1 MTMTASTASTASAP
15 VLKKRALVTGA
26 SGGLG
31 RAIAL
36 RLARDGLH
44 VIVHANRRLDA
55 ATALVDEISQAGGS
69 AEAVAFDITDRAATH
84 AACARLLEAGAVQVL
99 VNNAGT
105 HDDAAFPAL
114 REVQWQGVIDVSVNG
129 FFNVTQP
136 LTMPMIRTRWGR
148 IINIS
153 SVAALTGNRGQVNYA
168 AAKGAL
174 NSATKAL
181 ALELAS
187 RGITVNAV
195 APGLIDS
202 GMAEGTF
209 DKALVERLVPM
220 KRMGRADEVAALVAF
235 LVSDE
240 AGYISGQVISINGAM
255 A

>member
-1 MTMTASTASTASAP
+1 MSTSM
-15 VLKKRALVTGA
+15 KRALVTGA

-31 RAIAL
+31 RAIAQ
-36 RLARDGLH
+36 RLARDGFH
-44 VIVHANRRLDA
+44 VIVHANSRLAA
-55 ATALVDEISQAGGS
+55 ATSLADEIVATGAS
-69 AEAVAFDITDRAATH
+69 AQAVAFDITDRPATH
-84 AACARLLEAGAVQVL
+84 AACAELLEAGPIQVI

-114 REVQWQGVIDVSVNG
+114 RESQWQGVIDVSLNG

-153 SVAALTGNRGQVNYA
+153 SVASLAGNRGQVNYA

-181 ALELAS
+181 SLELAS
-187 RGITVNAV
+187 RGITVTAV
-195 APGLIDS
+195 APGIIES

-209 DKALVERLVPM
+209 DKAMIERMVPM
-220 KRMGRADEVAALVAF
+220 KRTGRAEEVAALVAF
-235 LVSDE
+235 LASDD
-240 AGYISGQVISINGAM
+240 AGYISGQVISINGGM
-255 A
+255 I

>member
-1 MTMTASTASTASAP
+1 MNGVNDKP
-15 VLKKRALVTGA
+15 LKRGLVTGA

-44 VIVHANRRLDA
+44 VIVHANGRLNA
-55 ATALVDEISQAGGS
+55 ATALATEIVAAGGS
-69 AEAVAFDITDRAATH
+69 AEPVAFDVTDRAATH
-84 AACARLLEAGAVQVL
+84 AACAKLLEAGPVQVI

-114 REVQWQGVIDVSVNG
+114 RESQWHDVIAVSVDG

-136 LTMPMIRTRWGR
+136 LTMAMIRTRWGR
-148 IINIS
+148 VINIS

-181 ALELAS
+181 SLELAS

-195 APGLIDS
+195 APGIIES

-209 DKALVERLVPM
+209 DKAVIDRMVPA
-220 KRMGRADEVAALVAF
+220 KRTGRAEEVAALVAF
-235 LVSDE
+235 LASDE
-240 AGYISGQVISINGAM
+240 AGYISGQVISINGGM